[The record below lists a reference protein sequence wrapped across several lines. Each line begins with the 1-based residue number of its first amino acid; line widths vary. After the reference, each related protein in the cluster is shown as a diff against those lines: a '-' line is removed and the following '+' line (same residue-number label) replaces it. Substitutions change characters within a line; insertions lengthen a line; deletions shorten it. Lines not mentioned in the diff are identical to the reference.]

1 MRTLVSTEVV
11 VKTAAYT
18 FAATKNAEYIRP
30 TEHGSNMYGI
40 TKHVQWRPMRNAQFA
55 KDEAKYAL
63 RKVRTLGSLD
73 GRKPDVET
81 EV

>member
-1 MRTLVSTEVV
+1 MWKLPVGLSTVVSPL
-11 VKTAAYT
+11 
-18 FAATKNAEYIRP
+18 RP